1 MGRNLACVEPAKKNR
16 DFMRLVPVLFGLAV
30 LSAALLPA
38 APERETVLQQIA
50 AEALARG
57 QAHDQLRDLLARH
70 PGRLAGSEALAGAV
84 RWSEARLHALRPDRV
99 WLQEVM
105 VPHWE
110 RGQPES
116 VHLLTSGAAP
126 VRLAAAA
133 LGGSVATPVEGLTA
147 QVIEVT
153 SLDDLLARGPAQVA
167 GKVVFFNR
175 PMDPADPDPGR
186 AYSRAVDQRSRG
198 PRTAASLGAVAALV
212 RSMTQARDDVPHTG
226 GTTYVPD
233 GRNIPAAALSA
244 VAADRLS
251 AALQSQPDL
260 QVQIKVHARWHP
272 EALSH
277 NVIGEIRG
285 TEKPD
290 EIIVVGAHLDSW
302 DITPGAHDD
311 GTGVVQAIEVLRI
324 FRTLGLQPRHT
335 IRCVL
340 FANEENGL
348 RGGKAYAA
356 HVQATGEKHVF
367 AVESDGGGFAPRGFS
382 LGQRDGPV
390 HERAGRWLP
399 LLEPLG
405 ILAFTEGRGGA
416 DIGPLLPLG
425 VPLGDLLVD
434 DQRYFDLHHTVA
446 DTIDQVHPRELHLGA
461 AALASLVW
469 LVDQEGL

>member
-1 MGRNLACVEPAKKNR
+1 
-16 DFMRLVPVLFGLAV
+16 MRLVPVLLGLAV
-30 LSAALLPA
+30 LSAAPLPA
-38 APERETVLQQIA
+38 ASDRETTLQQIA

-57 QAHDQLRDLLARH
+57 EAHDQLRDLLARH
-70 PGRLAGSEALAGAV
+70 PGRLAGSDALAGAV
-84 RWSEARLHALRPDRV
+84 RWSEARLQALQLDRV

-110 RGQPES
+110 RGHPES
-116 VHLLTSGAAP
+116 VQLKAPGVAP

-133 LGGSVATPVEGLTA
+133 LGGSIATPADGLTA
-147 QVIEVT
+147 PVIELS
-153 SLDDLLARGPAQVA
+153 SLEDLIARGQEQVA
-167 GKVVFFNR
+167 GKIVFFNR

-186 AYSRAVDQRSRG
+186 AYGKAVDQRSRG

-226 GTTYVPD
+226 GTVYVPD

-251 AALQSQPDL
+251 AALKDQPNL
-260 QVQIKVHARWHP
+260 QVEIKIHARWHP

-285 TEKPD
+285 VEKPD

-324 FRTLGLQPRHT
+324 FRALGLQPRHT

-340 FANEENGL
+340 FTNEENGL

-356 HVQATGEKHVF
+356 QVSATGEKHVF

-390 HERAGRWLP
+390 HEGASRWLP
-399 LLEPLG
+399 LLAPLG
-405 ILAFTEGRGGA
+405 ILTFTEGRGGA

-425 VPLGDLLVD
+425 VPLGNLLVD

-446 DTIDQVHPRELHLGA
+446 DTTEQVHPRELHLGA

>member
-1 MGRNLACVEPAKKNR
+1 
-16 DFMRLVPVLFGLAV
+16 MRLVPVLLGLAV
-30 LSAALLPA
+30 LSAAPLPA
-38 APERETVLQQIA
+38 ASDRETTLQQIA

-57 QAHDQLRDLLARH
+57 EAHDQLRDLLARH
-70 PGRLAGSEALAGAV
+70 PGRLAGSDALAEAV
-84 RWSEARLHALRPDRV
+84 RWSEARLQALQLDRV

-110 RGQPES
+110 RGHPES
-116 VHLLTSGAAP
+116 VQLKAPGVAP

-133 LGGSVATPVEGLTA
+133 LGGSIATPADGLTA
-147 QVIEVT
+147 PVIELS
-153 SLDDLLARGPAQVA
+153 SLEDLIARGQEQVA
-167 GKVVFFNR
+167 GKIVFFNR

-186 AYSRAVDQRSRG
+186 AYGKAVDQRSRG

-226 GTTYVPD
+226 GTVYVQD

-251 AALQSQPDL
+251 AALKDQPNL
-260 QVQIKVHARWHP
+260 QVEIKIHARWHP

-285 TEKPD
+285 VEKPD

-324 FRTLGLQPRHT
+324 FRALGLQPRHT

-340 FANEENGL
+340 FTNEENGL

-356 HVQATGEKHVF
+356 QVSATGEKHVF

-390 HERAGRWLP
+390 HEGARRWLP
-399 LLEPLG
+399 LLAPLG
-405 ILAFTEGRGGA
+405 ILTFTEGRGGA

-425 VPLGDLLVD
+425 VPLGNLLVD

-446 DTIDQVHPRELHLGA
+446 DTTEQVHPRELHLGA

>member
-1 MGRNLACVEPAKKNR
+1 
-16 DFMRLVPVLFGLAV
+16 MRLVPVLLGLAA
-30 LSAALLPA
+30 LSAALLSA
-38 APERETVLQQIA
+38 APDRETTLAQIA

-57 QAHDQLRDLLARH
+57 QAHDQLRDLLTRH
-70 PGRLAGSEALAGAV
+70 PGRLGGSEALAGAV
-84 RWSEARLHALRPDRV
+84 RWSEARLQALQLDRV

-110 RGQPES
+110 RGHPES
-116 VHLLTSGAAP
+116 VQLMVPGAAP

-133 LGGSVATPVEGLTA
+133 LGGSIATPVDGLTA
-147 QVIEVT
+147 PVIEVG
-153 SLDDLLARGPAQVA
+153 SLEDLIARGQEQVA
-167 GKVVFFNR
+167 GKIVFFNR

-186 AYSRAVDQRSRG
+186 AYGKAVDQRSRG

-226 GTTYVPD
+226 GTAYLPD

-251 AALQSQPDL
+251 AALKDQPNL
-260 QVQIKVHARWHP
+260 QVEIKIHARWHP
-272 EALSH
+272 EAVSH

-324 FRTLGLQPRHT
+324 YRALGLQPRHT

-340 FANEENGL
+340 FTNEENGL

-356 HVQATGEKHVF
+356 NVSATGEKHVF

-390 HERAGRWLP
+390 HEQARRWLP

-405 ILAFTEGRGGA
+405 IFTFTEGRGGA

-425 VPLGDLLVD
+425 VPLGNLLVD

-446 DTIDQVHPRELHLGA
+446 DTIEQVHPRELHCGA

>member
-1 MGRNLACVEPAKKNR
+1 
-16 DFMRLVPVLFGLAV
+16 MRLVPILLGLAA
-30 LSAALLPA
+30 LSAALLSA
-38 APERETVLQQIA
+38 APGHEATLSRIA

-57 QAHDQLRDLLARH
+57 PAYDQLRDLLARH
-70 PGRLAGSEALAGAV
+70 PGRLGGSEALAGAV
-84 RWSEARLHALRPDRV
+84 RWSEARLQALQLDRV

-110 RGQPES
+110 RGHPES
-116 VHLLTSGAAP
+116 VQLMVPGAAP

-133 LGGSVATPVEGLTA
+133 LGGSVATPAEGLTA
-147 QVIEVT
+147 PVIEVD
-153 SLDDLLARGPAQVA
+153 SLEDLMARGEAQVA
-167 GKVVFFNR
+167 GKVVFLNR

-186 AYSRAVDQRSRG
+186 AYGKAVDQRSRG
-198 PRTAASLGAVAALV
+198 PRAAASLGAVAALV

-226 GTTYVPD
+226 GTAYLPD

-251 AALQSQPDL
+251 AALKDQPDL
-260 QVQIKVHARWHP
+260 KIEIKIHARWHP
-272 EALSH
+272 EAVSH

-285 TEKPD
+285 TEKPG

-311 GTGVVQAIEVLRI
+311 GAGVVQAIEVLRI
-324 FRTLGLQPRHT
+324 YRALGLQPRHT

-340 FANEENGL
+340 FTNEENGL

-356 HVQATGEKHVF
+356 HVQATGERHVF

-390 HERAGRWLP
+390 HERARRWLP

-425 VPLGDLLVD
+425 VPLGNLLVD

>member
-1 MGRNLACVEPAKKNR
+1 
-16 DFMRLVPVLFGLAV
+16 MRSVPVLFGLAV

-38 APERETVLQQIA
+38 APDRETVLQQIT

-57 QAHDQLRDLLARH
+57 QAHDQLRDLLSRH
-70 PGRLAGSEALAGAV
+70 PGRLAGSAALAGAV
-84 RWSEARLHALRPDRV
+84 QWSEARLQALDLDRV
-99 WLQEVM
+99 WLQEAM

-110 RGQPES
+110 RGHPES
-116 VHLLTSGAAP
+116 VHLLMPGAAP

-133 LGGSVATPVEGLTA
+133 LGGSIATPAEGLTA
-147 QVIEVT
+147 QVIEVA

-167 GKVVFFNR
+167 GRIVFFNR

-186 AYSRAVDQRSRG
+186 AYGRAVDQRSRG

-226 GTTYVPD
+226 GTAYVPD
-233 GRNIPAAALSA
+233 GRNIPAVSLSA
-244 VAADRLS
+244 LAADRLS
-251 AALQSQPDL
+251 ATLKEQPDL
-260 QVQIKVHARWHP
+260 QVEIKVHARWHP

-285 TEKPD
+285 AEKPD

-302 DITPGAHDD
+302 DLTPGAHDD
-311 GTGVVQAIEVLRI
+311 GTGVVQVIEVLRI
-324 FRTLGLQPRHT
+324 YRTLGLRPRHT

-340 FANEENGL
+340 FTNEENGL

-356 HVQATGEKHVF
+356 HVSATGEKHVF

-390 HERAGRWLP
+390 HERARRWLP

-405 ILAFTEGRGGA
+405 ILTVTEGRGGA

-425 VPLGDLLVD
+425 VPLGNLLVD

-469 LVDQEGL
+469 LVDQDVL

>member
-1 MGRNLACVEPAKKNR
+1 
-16 DFMRLVPVLFGLAV
+16 MRPVPVLFGLAV

-38 APERETVLQQIA
+38 APDRETVLQQIT

-84 RWSEARLHALRPDRV
+84 QWSEARLQALGLDRV
-99 WLQEVM
+99 WLQKVM

-110 RGQPES
+110 RGNPES
-116 VHLLTSGAAP
+116 VHLVVPGAAP

-133 LGGSVATPVEGLTA
+133 LGGSIATPAEGLTA
-147 QVIEVT
+147 KVIEVS
-153 SLDDLLARGPAQVA
+153 SLDDLLARDPAQVA
-167 GKVVFFNR
+167 GKIVFFNR

-186 AYSRAVDQRSRG
+186 AYGRAVDQRSRG

-226 GTTYVPD
+226 GTVYVPD

-244 VAADRLS
+244 LAADRLS
-251 AALQSQPDL
+251 AALQAQPDL

-277 NVIGEIRG
+277 NVISEIRG

-302 DITPGAHDD
+302 DLTPGAHDD

-324 FRTLGLQPRHT
+324 YRTLGLRPRHT

-340 FANEENGL
+340 FTNEENGL

-356 HVQATGEKHVF
+356 HVSATGEKHVF
-367 AVESDGGGFAPRGFS
+367 AVESDGGGYAPRGFS

-390 HERAGRWLP
+390 HERARRWLP
-399 LLEPLG
+399 QLEPLG
-405 ILAFTEGRGGA
+405 ILTFTEGRGGA

-434 DQRYFDLHHTVA
+434 DQRYFDLHHTLA
-446 DTIDQVHPRELHLGA
+446 DTIDKVHPRELHLGA

>member
-1 MGRNLACVEPAKKNR
+1 
-16 DFMRLVPVLFGLAV
+16 MRLVPVLLGLAV
-30 LSAALLPA
+30 LSAAPLPA
-38 APERETVLQQIA
+38 ASDRETTLQQIA

-57 QAHDQLRDLLARH
+57 GAHDQLRDLLARH

-84 RWSEARLHALRPDRV
+84 RWSEARLQSLQLDRV

-110 RGQPES
+110 RGHPES
-116 VHLLTSGAAP
+116 VQLMAPGVAP

-133 LGGSVATPVEGLTA
+133 LGGSIATPADGLTA
-147 QVIEVT
+147 PVIEVS
-153 SLDDLLARGPAQVA
+153 SLEDLIARGQEQVA
-167 GKVVFFNR
+167 GKIVFFNR
-175 PMDPADPDPGR
+175 PMDPTDPDPGR
-186 AYSRAVDQRSRG
+186 AYGKAVDQRSRG

-226 GTTYVPD
+226 GTVYVPD

-251 AALQSQPDL
+251 AALKDQPNL
-260 QVQIKVHARWHP
+260 QVEIKIHARWHP

-285 TEKPD
+285 AEKPD

-324 FRTLGLQPRHT
+324 FRALGLQPRHT

-340 FANEENGL
+340 FTNEENGL

-356 HVQATGEKHVF
+356 QVSATGEKHVF

-390 HERAGRWLP
+390 HEGARRWLP
-399 LLEPLG
+399 LLAPLG
-405 ILAFTEGRGGA
+405 ILTFTEGRGGA

-425 VPLGDLLVD
+425 VPLGNLLVD

-446 DTIDQVHPRELHLGA
+446 DTIEQVHPRELHLGA

>member
-1 MGRNLACVEPAKKNR
+1 MGRNLACVEPTKKNR
-16 DFMRLVPVLFGLAV
+16 AFMRLVPVLFGLAV
-30 LSAALLPA
+30 LSAAPLPA
-38 APERETVLQQIA
+38 ARDLEATLQEIA

-57 QAHDQLRDLLARH
+57 QAHDQLRDLVARH

-84 RWSEARLHALRPDRV
+84 RWSESRLQALQLDRV
-99 WLQEVM
+99 RLQEVM

-110 RGQPES
+110 RGNPES
-116 VHLLTSGAAP
+116 VHLLVPGAAP
-126 VRLAAAA
+126 TRLTAAA
-133 LGGSVATPVEGLTA
+133 LGGSIATPATGLTA
-147 QVIEVT
+147 QVIEVS
-153 SLDDLLARGPAQVA
+153 SLEDLTALGQERVA
-167 GKVVFFNR
+167 GRIVFFNR

-186 AYSRAVDQRSRG
+186 AYGKAVDQRSRG

-212 RSMTQARDDVPHTG
+212 RSMTQAHDDVPHTG
-226 GTTYVPD
+226 NTAYAAD
-233 GRNIPAAALSA
+233 GRDIPAVALSA

-251 AALQSQPDL
+251 AALKDQPQL
-260 QVQIKVHARWHP
+260 QVEIKVHARWHP
-272 EALSH
+272 EAVSH

-285 TEKPD
+285 AEKPD

-311 GTGVVQAIEVLRI
+311 GAGVVQAMEVLRI
-324 FRTLGLQPRHT
+324 FRALGLQPRHT

-356 HVQATGEKHVF
+356 EVGATGEKHVF

-390 HERAGRWLP
+390 HEQARRWLP

-405 ILAFTEGRGGA
+405 VLTFTAGRGGA

-425 VPLGDLLVD
+425 VPLGNLLVD

-446 DTIDQVHPRELHLGA
+446 DTIEQVHPRELHLGA

>member
-1 MGRNLACVEPAKKNR
+1 
-16 DFMRLVPVLFGLAV
+16 MRLVPVLFGLAV
-30 LSAALLPA
+30 LSAAPSPA
-38 APERETVLQQIA
+38 APDRETALQQIA

-57 QAHDQLRDLLARH
+57 QAHDQLRDLLSRH
-70 PGRLAGSEALAGAV
+70 PGRLAGSAALAGAV
-84 RWSEARLHALRPDRV
+84 RWSESQLRALDLDRV

-110 RGQPES
+110 RGLPES
-116 VHLLTSGAAP
+116 VHLVAP
-126 VRLAAAA
+126 GTAPDRLAAAA
-133 LGGSVATPVEGLTA
+133 LGGSIATPAEGLTA
-147 QVIEVT
+147 PVIEVS
-153 SLDDLLARGPAQVA
+153 SLDDLIARGQAQVA
-167 GKVVFFNR
+167 GRIVFFNR

-186 AYSRAVDQRSRG
+186 AYGKAVDQRSRG

-212 RSMTQARDDVPHTG
+212 RSMTQAHDDVPHTG
-226 GTTYVPD
+226 GTVYVPD
-233 GRNIPAAALSA
+233 GRNIPAVALSA
-244 VAADRLS
+244 LAADRLS
-251 AALQSQPDL
+251 AALRDQPDL
-260 QVQIKVHARWHP
+260 QVAVKVHARWHP

-285 TEKPD
+285 SEKPD
-290 EIIVVGAHLDSW
+290 EIIVIGAHLDSW
-302 DITPGAHDD
+302 DLTPGAHDD
-311 GTGVVQAIEVLRI
+311 GAGVVQAIEVLRI
-324 FRTLGLQPRHT
+324 YRALGLQPRHT
-335 IRCVL
+335 IRCVQ
-340 FANEENGL
+340 FTNEENGL

-356 HVQATGEKHVF
+356 HVGATGEKHVF
-367 AVESDGGGFAPRGFS
+367 AVESDGGGFAPRSFS

-390 HERAGRWLP
+390 HERARRWLP

-425 VPLGDLLVD
+425 VPLGNLLVD